1 MTTGAIVF
9 MAASWSFVLGLTFW
23 SYRRMLS
30 SDKTKV
36 TETTEAESNE

>member
-1 MTTGAIVF
+1 MTTGAIIF

-30 SDKTKV
+30 GDKAEV
-36 TETTEAESNE
+36 TETTEVEE